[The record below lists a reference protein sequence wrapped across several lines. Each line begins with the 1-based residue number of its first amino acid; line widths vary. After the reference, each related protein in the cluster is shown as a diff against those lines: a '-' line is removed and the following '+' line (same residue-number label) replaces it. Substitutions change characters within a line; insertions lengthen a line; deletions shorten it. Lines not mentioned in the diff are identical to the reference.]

1 MAHNYTKDDNKEK
14 ERVQH
19 CTEIEEI
26 NVKFVYPQRGSNT
39 INNHGTHFISNS
51 KIPGMLSHWMYL
63 NALSVW
69 EGEVKCLM
77 VKSLKSR
84 G

>member
-1 MAHNYTKDDNKEK
+1 MKQLAHNYTKDDNKEK

-39 INNHGTHFISNS
+39 INNHGTHFTSN
-51 KIPGMLSHWMYL
+51 
-63 NALSVW
+63 
-69 EGEVKCLM
+69 
-77 VKSLKSR
+77 
-84 G
+84 